1 MAFCGAKTRSGHTCK
16 NSAMANGRCRMHGGK
31 STGVKENQNAKK
43 HGIYSKFITDD
54 EWQTVEQ
61 SYLAKKGVKVPNPI
75 PTAIVQAGVELAQGF
90 IKGEILAGRDEGVVV
105 SKSSKA
111 GEVSVSKTYASGQD
125 GQKMGSHQMI
135 ADLLLEPF
143 IAKGGGLNVAV
154 VRA

>member
-1 MAFCGAKTRSGHTCK
+1 MLELSDIKTAFTTQDDGEKQRILLI
-16 NSAMANGRCRMHGGK
+16 
-31 STGVKENQNAKK
+31 VNA
-43 HGIYSKFITDD
+43 
-54 EWQTVEQ
+54 
-61 SYLAKKGVKVPNPI
+61 YLAKKGVKATNPI
-75 PTAIVQAGVELAQGF
+75 EAAIVQAGVELAQGF
-90 IKGEILAGRDEGVVV
+90 IKGEILAGREEGVVV

-143 IAKGGGLNVAV
+143 IVKGGGLNVAV